1 MQVKHRDY
9 SNSYTAIKV
18 FEAFGMLVVGIGVIV
33 ALYGISKVSAVPRSG
48 NPPVVAAIIAALPGA
63 GIAIAGTVN
72 LVLAKMAEAS
82 VHTAEMTQQLL
93 QIAIRRGDDDRSEP
107 SPRQGN
113 RTTTYGRSAAQKA
126 KASLPDAAP
135 VPNEPT
141 PTLVKA
147 KEPAKPKPLRPLG
160 GDKPDQADGDVVE
173 THRDV
178 KIYKR
183 ETGIFIG
190 SQWYPGVDAAKQ
202 AIDQHAKEKG

>member
-1 MQVKHRDY
+1 
-9 SNSYTAIKV
+9 
-18 FEAFGMLVVGIGVIV
+18 MLVVGIGVVV
-33 ALYGISKVSAVPRSG
+33 AVYGITKVSAVPQSG
-48 NPPVVAAIIAALPGA
+48 NPTVVAAIIAALPGA

-93 QIAIRRGDDDRSEP
+93 RIAIRKGEDDDTSEL

-113 RTTTYGRSAAQKA
+113 RTTTYGRSASEEA
-126 KASLPDAAP
+126 KASLLDAAP
-135 VPNEPT
+135 AQKESALAPA
-141 PTLVKA
+141 KA
-147 KEPAKPKPLRPLG
+147 KEPAKAKPLRPLG
-160 GDKPDQADGDVVE
+160 GNKPDQADGDLVE

-183 ETGIFIG
+183 DTGIFIG

-202 AIDQHAKEKG
+202 AIDQHTEKKDKT